1 MLLFSRDEAKK
12 PELLSELSKK
22 IPVVEEV
29 DFDLMLAIVQSC
41 QDLQTQPQQ
50 LQEQQLGRQQNSGE
64 ELVVGKVWEWSSCCL

>member
-1 MLLFSRDEAKK
+1 MVLFSRDEAKK

-64 ELVVGKVWEWSSCCL
+64 ELVVGKVWEWSSCCH

>member
-50 LQEQQLGRQQNSGE
+50 LQEQQQGRQHNSGE
-64 ELVVGKVWEWSSCCL
+64 ELIV

>member
-50 LQEQQLGRQQNSGE
+50 LQEQQQGRHQNSGE
-64 ELVVGKVWEWSSCCL
+64 ELVV

>member
-64 ELVVGKVWEWSSCCL
+64 ELIA

>member
-1 MLLFSRDEAKK
+1 MVLFSRDEAKK

-64 ELVVGKVWEWSSCCL
+64 ELVVGKARERSSCCH